1 MDFLG
6 SSLPLERVKRLIDL
20 SVKNL
25 MKIALSFSAISIFSV
40 HAESVKVI
48 VDDLGR
54 EFSSEVTPRK
64 LISLAPS
71 NTELLS
77 ILGLNSRIIGRTKYC
92 NFPKEIESVEIVAGF
107 NTLDLEK
114 IAALNPDLVIAI
126 RGNNM
131 DSLRG
136 LERLKIPFFSLD
148 IKNIDELLAAI
159 ERLGDLLGVSD
170 RADSIVAH
178 YSNSIKNIRR
188 TVGGNNSDR
197 PSVMWGLGE
206 NTFYTAG
213 PNTMINDVIRLAGGI
228 NVARSTEGSWP
239 QVSVETVLM
248 WSPEIIITTQEEGG
262 KAGLSKKIERL
273 KKDPVWGKIPAIVNN
288 DILYVEADLL
298 LRPGPRLIKALELIA
313 DFIVVYHSNKTVK
326 RQ

>member
-1 MDFLG
+1 MN
-6 SSLPLERVKRLIDL
+6 
-20 SVKNL
+20 NL
-25 MKIALSFSAISIFSV
+25 MKNAIVFCALSIVSV

-54 EFSSEVTPRK
+54 EFSTEVTPRK
-64 LISLAPS
+64 LVSLAPS
-71 NTELLS
+71 NTELLC
-77 ILGLNSRIIGRTKYC
+77 ILGLNSRIVGRTKYC
-92 NFPKEIESVEIVAGF
+92 NFPKEIESVEVVAGF

-159 ERLGDLLGVSD
+159 ERLGDLLGVAD
-170 RADSIVAH
+170 RADSIVAN
-178 YSNSIKNIRR
+178 YSNRLKNIRR
-188 TVGGNNSDR
+188 KVGGLSDR
-197 PSVMWGLGE
+197 PSVMWGLGD

-213 PNTMINDVIRLAGGI
+213 PNTMINDVIRLAGGV

-248 WSPEIIITTQEEGG
+248 WSPEIIITTQDEGG
-262 KAGLSKKIERL
+262 KVGLAKKVERL
-273 KKDPVWGKIPAIVNN
+273 RKDPVWGKIPAIVNN
-288 DILYVEADLL
+288 EILYIEADLL
-298 LRPGPRLIKALELIA
+298 LRPGPRLIKALELISE
-313 DFIVVYHSNKTVK
+313 FIVAYHSNKTAK
-326 RQ
+326 QQ

>member
-1 MDFLG
+1 
-6 SSLPLERVKRLIDL
+6 
-20 SVKNL
+20 
-25 MKIALSFSAISIFSV
+25 MKIASVFCALSIVSV

-54 EFSSEVTPRK
+54 EFSTEVTPRK
-64 LISLAPS
+64 LVSLAPS
-71 NTELLS
+71 NTELLC
-77 ILGLNSRIIGRTKYC
+77 ILGLNSRIVGRTKYC
-92 NFPKEIESVEIVAGF
+92 NFPKEIESVEVVAGF

-159 ERLGDLLGVSD
+159 ERLGDLLGVAD
-170 RADSIVAH
+170 RADSIVAN
-178 YSNSIKNIRR
+178 YSNRLKNIRR
-188 TVGGNNSDR
+188 KVGGHSDR
-197 PSVMWGLGE
+197 PSVMWGLGD

-213 PNTMINDVIRLAGGI
+213 PNTMINDVIRLAGGV

-248 WSPEIIITTQEEGG
+248 WSPEIIITTQDEGG
-262 KAGLSKKIERL
+262 KVGLAKKVERL
-273 KKDPVWGKIPAIVNN
+273 RKDPVWGKIPAIVNN
-288 DILYVEADLL
+288 EILYIEADLL
-298 LRPGPRLIKALELIA
+298 LRPGPRLIKALELISE
-313 DFIVVYHSNKTVK
+313 FIVAYHSNKTAK
-326 RQ
+326 QQ

>member
-1 MDFLG
+1 
-6 SSLPLERVKRLIDL
+6 
-20 SVKNL
+20 
-25 MKIALSFSAISIFSV
+25 MKIASVFCALSIVSV

-54 EFSSEVTPRK
+54 EFSTDVTPRK
-64 LISLAPS
+64 LVSLAPS
-71 NTELLS
+71 NTELLC
-77 ILGLNSRIIGRTKYC
+77 ILGLNSRIVGRTKYC
-92 NFPKEIESVEIVAGF
+92 NFPKEIESVEVVAGF

-159 ERLGDLLGVSD
+159 ERLGDLLGVAD
-170 RADSIVAH
+170 RADSIVAN
-178 YSNSIKNIRR
+178 YSNRLKNIRR
-188 TVGGNNSDR
+188 KVGGHSDR
-197 PSVMWGLGE
+197 PSVMWGLGD

-213 PNTMINDVIRLAGGI
+213 PNTMINDVIRLAGGV

-248 WSPEIIITTQEEGG
+248 WSPEIIITTQDEGD
-262 KAGLSKKIERL
+262 KAGLAKKVERL
-273 KKDPVWGKIPAIVNN
+273 RKDPVWGKIPAIVNN
-288 DILYVEADLL
+288 EILYIEADLL
-298 LRPGPRLIKALELIA
+298 LRPGPRLIKALELIS
-313 DFIVVYHSNKTVK
+313 DFIVAYHSEKTVK
-326 RQ
+326 QQ

>member
-1 MDFLG
+1 
-6 SSLPLERVKRLIDL
+6 
-20 SVKNL
+20 
-25 MKIALSFSAISIFSV
+25 MKIVSVFCALSIVSV

-54 EFSSEVTPRK
+54 EFSTEVTPRK
-64 LISLAPS
+64 LVSLAPS
-71 NTELLS
+71 NTELLC
-77 ILGLNSRIIGRTKYC
+77 ILGLNSRIVGRTKYC
-92 NFPKEIESVEIVAGF
+92 NFPKEIESVEVVAGF

-159 ERLGDLLGVSD
+159 ERLGDLLGVAD
-170 RADSIVAH
+170 RADSIVAN
-178 YSNSIKNIRR
+178 YSNRLKNIRR
-188 TVGGNNSDR
+188 KVGGHSDR
-197 PSVMWGLGE
+197 PRVMWGLGD

-213 PNTMINDVIRLAGGI
+213 PNTMINDVIRLAGGV

-262 KAGLSKKIERL
+262 KVGLAKKVERL
-273 KKDPVWGKIPAIVNN
+273 RKDPVWGKIPAIVNN
-288 DILYVEADLL
+288 EILYIEADLL
-298 LRPGPRLIKALELIA
+298 LRPGPRLIKALELISE
-313 DFIVVYHSNKTVK
+313 FIVAYHSNKTVK
-326 RQ
+326 QQ